1 MIRYWEENA
10 NQMVNLAFE
19 HAELVIF
26 SLMIAIG
33 VAFILVIFFLQ
44 RKNWLNSLIYVF
56 SLLYSI
62 PSYAF
67 FALLIPATG
76 LGKTSA
82 IIALAFYSEYVLLH
96 NFITGIRKIDLNY
109 IEIARG
115 MGMTNQQIFF
125 KIQLPLAVPAIFSG
139 IRIALAS
146 TMSIATIAA
155 TINAGGLGELIFEG
169 LQTGRIVPILWGI
182 ILTVML
188 TFVCIIFL
196 RLVENLFEVDFS
208 RNR

>member
-1 MIRYWEENA
+1 MIQYWKENS
-10 NQMVNLAFE
+10 NQMVNLALE
-19 HAELVIF
+19 HAELVIL
-26 SLMIAIG
+26 SLMIAIV
-33 VAFILVIFFLQ
+33 VAFILVVLFLQ
-44 RKNWLNSLIYVF
+44 RENWLNSLIYVF

-82 IIALAFYSEYVLLH
+82 VIVLAFYSEYILLH

-109 IEIARG
+109 IEIAKG
-115 MGMTNQQIFF
+115 LGMTNQQIFF

-146 TMSIATIAA
+146 TMSIATIAS
-155 TINAGGLGELIFEG
+155 TIDAGGLGELIFEG
-169 LQTGRIVPILWGI
+169 LQTGRVIPILWGI
-182 ILTVML
+182 ILTVIL
-188 TFVCIIFL
+188 TLVCIIFL

-208 RNR
+208 QE